1 MVEQGVPELE
11 DARDGIDFEAK
22 ERGPN
27 VAGMFVFPPLE
38 SRGKDSNRSSDS
50 GRALEI
56 ACAKELL
63 SGRETGWLGGEAR
76 VLTGGASVEPLR
88 EPKMR

>member
-1 MVEQGVPELE
+1 MVEQGVPERE

-38 SRGKDSNRSSDS
+38 SRRDDSNVGSDS
-50 GRALEI
+50 VRALQI

-63 SGRETGWLGGEAR
+63 SG
-76 VLTGGASVEPLR
+76 
-88 EPKMR
+88 